1 MAKEDKKEELA
12 SVMYHLVENL
22 RRIAILIKPYMSHT
36 SEKMLNQLSIGSELQ
51 TWDSLKDYDKIE
63 NITVT
68 QKPEVLFARLDPQ
81 VELEAIKEM
90 MKV

>member
-1 MAKEDKKEELA
+1 MEEY
-12 SVMYHLVENL
+12 S
-22 RRIAILIKPYMSHT
+22 RST
-36 SEKMLNQLSIGSELQ
+36 QGSELQ